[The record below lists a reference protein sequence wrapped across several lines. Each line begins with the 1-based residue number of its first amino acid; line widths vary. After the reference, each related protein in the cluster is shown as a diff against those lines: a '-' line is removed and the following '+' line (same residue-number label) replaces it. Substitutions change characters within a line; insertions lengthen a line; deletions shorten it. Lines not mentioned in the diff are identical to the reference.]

1 MVRFRLLTL
10 LLFGSY
16 LLCGCYIKQHVKG
29 HYYLDSEKY
38 KQGISFFEEEV
49 RKKPDDSSINYFLG
63 RLYLADK
70 KTKGGLRYLKRSVQ
84 LNPQKADHHFWLGV
98 AYSANKMSD
107 LERKSY
113 LKALS
118 LNRNHVQALV
128 YFGHS
133 QLERKEYK
141 DALSKYSRAL
151 EIEPAN
157 PQALYSRAKI
167 LRHLKRT
174 PEEINAWKA
183 YLANYHS
190 GTFATQAVRYLN
202 KNGNFEYR
210 NYLIGKKVVALKE
223 VRFEPFTATIRSNSK
238 SSLDVVG
245 LSLANNTKQILQIIT
260 YQKNNAELAKS
271 RAQSTKNYLLKKH
284 SKISSSMIKV
294 SWFGVPEKLNF
305 EGKTYIINS
314 SVRLFTEPAKKI

>member
-1 MVRFRLLTL
+1 LRFRLLALIL
-10 LLFGSY
+10 LGGY
-16 LLCGCYIKQHVKG
+16 LLSGCQVKQQVKG
-29 HYYLDSEKY
+29 YYYLDSKKY
-38 KQGISFFEEEV
+38 KQGISYFKEEV
-49 RKKPDDSSINYFLG
+49 RKKPEDSSINYFLG
-63 RLYLADK
+63 RLYLAEK
-70 KTKGGLRYLKRSVQ
+70 KPEEGLRYLKRSAK
-84 LNPQKADHHFWLGV
+84 LNPQKADYQFWLGV
-98 AYSANKMSD
+98 AYSANKKPD

-141 DALSKYSRAL
+141 DALSKYFRAL
-151 EIEPAN
+151 EIEPTN
-157 PQALYSRAKI
+157 PQALYNRAII

-174 PEEINAWKA
+174 PEEIKAWKA

-190 GTFATQAVRYLN
+190 GAFATRAVRYLN

-210 NYLIGKKVVALKE
+210 NYLIGKKFVALKE
-223 VRFEPFTATIRSNSK
+223 VKFEPFTATISSNSK

-245 LSLANNTKQILQIIT
+245 LSLANNTKQILHIIT

-271 RAQSTKNYLLKKH
+271 RAQDIKNYLLKKQ
-284 SKISSSMIKV
+284 SNILSSLIKL

-305 EGKTYIINS
+305 EGKTYMLNS
-314 SVRLFTEPAKKI
+314 SVRLFTEPAKEI